1 MSNVK
6 LILCPNWLTA
16 GAKWAHLA
24 HSGLFVLIP
33 RKKKESVKRTCK
45 DRNFWKILATESQ
58 KPAEDSQ
65 KKEDMKESYHYL
77 TTNKVGF
84 LIRFSKQGNLN
95 SY

>member
-1 MSNVK
+1 MSNIK
-6 LILCPNWLTA
+6 LILCPDWLTA
-16 GAKWAHLA
+16 GARWAHLA

-33 RKKKESVKRTCK
+33 RKKKESVKDCK

-58 KPAEDSQ
+58 KPTEDSQ
-65 KKEDMKESYHYL
+65 NKEDMKESYHYL

>member
-1 MSNVK
+1 MK
-6 LILCPNWLTA
+6 D
-16 GAKWAHLA
+16 
-24 HSGLFVLIP
+24 
-33 RKKKESVKRTCK
+33 CK

-65 KKEDMKESYHYL
+65 NKEDMKESYHYL
-77 TTNKVGF
+77 ATNKVGF